1 MLNIVL
7 SALDV
12 EKYPNKHYPLM
23 VSFASQII
31 FNKESSRRK
40 FVKFVYILG
49 Y

>member
-23 VSFASQII
+23 VSFPSQIS
-31 FNKESSRRK
+31 FTKKSTRVK
-40 FVKFVYILG
+40 FVKFEYILG